1 MSGIANLRT
10 CRKTAR
16 RDFPIIIT
24 PVIHRLNFRDLPQMV
39 VWAKKIRATAI
50 HFQPVD
56 RWTPETFN
64 ELWIDDPQ
72 DRADLR
78 AVRDDQIAQKRKG
91 AAILK
96 SKLLLRAWDEH
107 FLSQPAPD
115 EYRPCRVGMRNYFI
129 RPDRAVEVC
138 WHYKPSEMCAHRLRR
153 KSGMAQ
159 KQENAAKKPSRAM
172 RCACSPA
179 SHKKP
184 YGQGEWGWF

>member
-1 MSGIANLRT
+1 
-10 CRKTAR
+10 
-16 RDFPIIIT
+16 
-24 PVIHRLNFRDLPQMV
+24 

-115 EYRPCRVGMRNYFI
+115 EYRPCRVGMRNYFNSPRSRGRGLLALQAI
-129 RPDRAVEVC
+129 GNVRTSTAQEIWYGAEAR
-138 WHYKPSEMCAHRLRR
+138 KRR
-153 KSGMAQ
+153 KETVACDALCLFTCLSQ
-159 KQENAAKKPSRAM
+159 KSLTDKANGVGFDFRE
-172 RCACSPA
+172 
-179 SHKKP
+179 
-184 YGQGEWGWF
+184 